1 MFSLMTKFY
10 YCWKKTAD
18 LSTRYQS
25 IKQQLIMGLMRT
37 LQVYLCYDV
46 YYLLLRFCDLLL
58 PSTSTG
64 SFAMTR

>member
-1 MFSLMTKFY
+1 
-10 YCWKKTAD
+10 
-18 LSTRYQS
+18 
-25 IKQQLIMGLMRT
+25 MGLMRT